1 MDEDLSRY
9 YRLPKGS
16 RAELQRLFQWNYPEY
31 FNLCTDT
38 IERQARLHPNRLALI
53 EPNGRR
59 VSYSELADWSSR
71 LSSALQARS
80 VKKGMVI
87 ALWGDPG
94 LELALA
100 HLALYRLGAI
110 VLPLSTLFGKDAVR
124 YRLKHSGMHMLLA
137 QRQILEER
145 EDWIDEHIDMEHRY
159 ILEDVLSWIEEA
171 LPQMPKYTRAD
182 DPALLI
188 YTSGTTG
195 KPKGALLPHRTLI
208 GHLPGFYL
216 YSNDPGAE
224 ALYWSPA
231 EWAWVGGLFDV
242 LLPAWFYGYTVLAY
256 RGHTFDPEY
265 AIWLITHFNITHTFL
280 FPTALKMLKA
290 VEIKVGSHHLQSI
303 HSGGEMLGSD
313 IQEWSQEIFGIPINE
328 FYGQTEANLLIGN
341 SFVRD
346 PLKYGSM
353 GLPYPGHRVALM
365 RSDGSFAEVG
375 ESGEIVLAL
384 PDPVAF
390 LGYWNHA
397 QATEEKVKD
406 GWLRT
411 GDLARQDEDGY
422 FWYLSRKDDLI
433 NTAGYRIGPHEIE
446 SALMQD
452 EAVSMAAV
460 VGAPDTM
467 RGEKI
472 VAFIQLKESYSQ
484 HSHDDLT
491 RLAQRLRHLIRTT
504 IGHHAYP
511 REIIF
516 TESLPFTP
524 TGKVQRSKLKEMVST
539 INLKF

>member
-1 MDEDLSRY
+1 MEDDLSRY

-16 RAELQRLFQWNYPEY
+16 HQELQRLFQWKYPEY
-31 FNLCTDT
+31 FNLCADT
-38 IERQARLHPNRLALI
+38 VERQALLHPNRLALI

-59 VSYSELADWSSR
+59 ITYSELADLSSR

-80 VKKGMVI
+80 VKKGMVV
-87 ALWGDPG
+87 AVWGDPG

-124 YRLKHSGMHMLLA
+124 YRLQHSGTHMILA
-137 QRQILEER
+137 KRQILEGR
-145 EDWIDEHIDMEHRY
+145 KDWIDEYIDMEHRY
-159 ILEDVLSWIEEA
+159 ILEDVLSWIDKA
-171 LPQMPKYTRAD
+171 SPQIPERTRAD

-195 KPKGALLPHRTLI
+195 KPKGALLAHRTLI

-216 YSNDPGAE
+216 YSNDPGEE

-242 LLPAWFYGYTVLAY
+242 LLPTWFYGFSVLAY
-256 RGHTFDPEY
+256 RSHTFDPEY
-265 AIWLITHFNITHTFL
+265 ALWLLTHFNVTHTFL

-290 VEIKVGSHHLQSI
+290 SGLKVGPHRLQSI

-313 IQEWSQEIFGIPINE
+313 IQEWSQEVFGIPINE

-353 GLPYPGHRVALM
+353 GLPYPGHRVALI
-365 RSDGSFAEVG
+365 RSDGSFADVG
-375 ESGEIVLAL
+375 EAGEIVLAL

-390 LGYWNHA
+390 LGYWNHV
-397 QATEEKVKD
+397 QATEEKVRD

-433 NTAGYRIGPHEIE
+433 NSAGYRIGPHEIE
-446 SALMQD
+446 SALMKD
-452 EAVSMAAV
+452 PAVSMAAV
-460 VGAPDTM
+460 VGTPDAM

-491 RLAQRLRHLIRTT
+491 SLAQSLRHLIRTT

-516 TESLPFTP
+516 TDSIPFTP

-539 INLKF
+539 IDLKF